1 MLHTKKHNKSTVVY
15 LLLETLKLVV
25 SSMLSS
31 TLFTRTLVMFKCL
44 AIVTFL
50 SMNTTVSPTFTN
62 RERILIRI
70 DTATNSLTESHVDCA
85 AFNLML
91 VSPNIPFSLIA
102 FPPLIADNV
111 TPEDLQFLD
120 SQC

>member
-1 MLHTKKHNKSTVVY
+1 
-15 LLLETLKLVV
+15 
-25 SSMLSS
+25 MLSS
-31 TLFTRTLVMFKCL
+31 TLSLRGLSPVMFKRL
-44 AIVTFL
+44 ANVTFL
-50 SMNTTVSPTFTN
+50 FDEYNSISPTFTN
-62 RERILIRI
+62 RERILIGI
-70 DTATNSLTESHVDCA
+70 DTATNSLAESHVDCA

-91 VSPNIPFSLIA
+91 ISPNIPFSLIA